1 MSCFNSTSIQ
11 FKRAFLFFGVL
22 FFIGCSSDDDCC
34 SDTDTDATPPPQAE
48 ELTAADRE
56 GLVWND
62 EFDQSTLDTSKWN
75 FQTGDGTAEGIPG
88 WGNGEEQTYT
98 NRTQNLQLEN
108 GFLKIT
114 ARKESLQGKSYTS
127 ARINTQDKFSF
138 QYGRIVVRAKLPKI
152 AGTWPAVWML
162 GDNYSNVGWPRC
174 GEIDFIEQN
183 GQEKDKIIGTSHWF
197 DEGSSNNAKYSTI
210 LDFPNLTE
218 SFQKYTLVW
227 NEAYIRMFVGSAKYY
242 EIALNDTLPFDQPF
256 FLLINLAMGGTL
268 GGNINSTF
276 LQEDFLID
284 YIRVYEN

>member
-1 MSCFNSTSIQ
+1 MFCFNSTSTQ

-197 DEGSSNNAKYSTI
+197 DEGSSNNAKYSTT

>member
-1 MSCFNSTSIQ
+1 MPCFNSTSIQ

-34 SDTDTDATPPPQAE
+34 SNTDTDATPPPQAE

-138 QYGRIVVRAKLPKI
+138 QYGRIVVRAKLPNI

-197 DEGSSNNAKYSTI
+197 DEGSSNNAKYSTT

>member
-197 DEGSSNNAKYSTI
+197 DEGSSNNAKYSTT

>member
-1 MSCFNSTSIQ
+1 MPCFNSTSIQ

-197 DEGSSNNAKYSTI
+197 DEGSSNNAKYSTT

>member
-22 FFIGCSSDDDCC
+22 FFIGCSSEDDCC

-197 DEGSSNNAKYSTI
+197 DEGSSNNAKYSTT

>member
-256 FLLINLAMGGTL
+256 FLLINLAMGGAL

>member
-11 FKRAFLFFGVL
+11 LKRAFLIFGVL

-197 DEGSSNNAKYSTI
+197 DEGSSNNAKYSTT

>member
-1 MSCFNSTSIQ
+1 MSCLNSTSIK

-197 DEGSSNNAKYSTI
+197 DEGSSNNAKYSTT

>member
-1 MSCFNSTSIQ
+1 MFCFNSTSIQ
-11 FKRAFLFFGVL
+11 LKRAFLIFGVL

-127 ARINTQDKFSF
+127 ARINTLDKFSF

-197 DEGSSNNAKYSTI
+197 DEGSSNNAKYSTT

>member
-22 FFIGCSSDDDCC
+22 FFIGCSSEDDCC

-197 DEGSSNNAKYSTI
+197 DEGSSNNAKYSTT

-256 FLLINLAMGGTL
+256 FLLINLAIGGTL

>member
-1 MSCFNSTSIQ
+1 MPCINRTSIQ

-34 SDTDTDATPPPQAE
+34 SDTDTDATPPPKAE
-48 ELTAADRE
+48 ELTPADRE

-197 DEGSSNNAKYSTI
+197 DEGSSNNAKYSTT
-210 LDFPNLTE
+210 LDFPKLTE

-227 NEAYIRMFVGSAKYY
+227 NESYIRMFVGSAKYY

-284 YIRVYEN
+284 YIRIYEN

>member
-11 FKRAFLFFGVL
+11 LKRAFLFFGVL

-48 ELTAADRE
+48 ELTSADRE

-197 DEGSSNNAKYSTI
+197 DEGSSNNAKYSTT

>member
-11 FKRAFLFFGVL
+11 LKRAFLFFGVL

-197 DEGSSNNAKYSTI
+197 DEGSSNNAKYSTT

>member
-1 MSCFNSTSIQ
+1 MPCINSISIK

-22 FFIGCSSDDDCC
+22 FFIGCSSEDDCC
-34 SDTDTDATPPPQAE
+34 SDTDTNKTPPPQAE

-62 EFDQSTLDTSKWN
+62 EFDQRTLDTSKWN

-98 NRTQNLQLEN
+98 NRIQNLQLEN

-197 DEGSSNNAKYSTI
+197 DEGSTNNAKYSTT

-242 EIALNDTLPFDQPF
+242 EIAINDTLPFDQPF

>member
-11 FKRAFLFFGVL
+11 LKRAFLIFGVL

-62 EFDQSTLDTSKWN
+62 EFDQSTIDTSKWN

-197 DEGSSNNAKYSTI
+197 DEGSSNNAKYSTT

>member
-11 FKRAFLFFGVL
+11 LKRAFLIFGVL

>member
-11 FKRAFLFFGVL
+11 LKRAFLFFGVL

-197 DEGSSNNAKYSTI
+197 DEGSSNNAKYSTT

-227 NEAYIRMFVGSAKYY
+227 NEAYIRMFVGSVKYY

>member
-11 FKRAFLFFGVL
+11 LKRAFLIFGVL

-127 ARINTQDKFSF
+127 ARINTLDKFSF

-197 DEGSSNNAKYSTI
+197 DEGSSNNAKYSTT

>member
-197 DEGSSNNAKYSTI
+197 DEGSSNNAKYSTT

-284 YIRVYEN
+284 YIRFYEN

>member
-1 MSCFNSTSIQ
+1 MSCFNSRSIQ
-11 FKRAFLFFGVL
+11 LKRAFLIFGVL

-197 DEGSSNNAKYSTI
+197 DEGSSNNAKYSTT

-276 LQEDFLID
+276 LQEDFIID

>member
-1 MSCFNSTSIQ
+1 MPCINSISIK

-22 FFIGCSSDDDCC
+22 FFIGCSSEDDCC
-34 SDTDTDATPPPQAE
+34 SDTDTNKTPPPQSE

-98 NRTQNLQLEN
+98 NRIQNLQLEN

-197 DEGSSNNAKYSTI
+197 DEGSTNNAKYSTT

-242 EIALNDTLPFDQPF
+242 EIAINDTLPFDQPF

>member
-1 MSCFNSTSIQ
+1 MPCINSISIK

-22 FFIGCSSDDDCC
+22 FFIGCSSEDDCC
-34 SDTDTDATPPPQAE
+34 SDTDTNKTPPPQAE

-98 NRTQNLQLEN
+98 NRIQNLQLEN

-197 DEGSSNNAKYSTI
+197 DEGSTNNAKYSTT

-242 EIALNDTLPFDQPF
+242 EIAINDTLPFDQPF

>member
-1 MSCFNSTSIQ
+1 MSCFNSRSIQ
-11 FKRAFLFFGVL
+11 LKRAFLIFGVL

-197 DEGSSNNAKYSTI
+197 DEGSSNNAKYSTT

>member
-1 MSCFNSTSIQ
+1 MFCFNSTSIQ

-197 DEGSSNNAKYSTI
+197 DEGSSNNAKYSTT

>member
-1 MSCFNSTSIQ
+1 MSCFDSTSIQ
-11 FKRAFLFFGVL
+11 LKRAFLIFGVL

-197 DEGSSNNAKYSTI
+197 DEGSSNNAKYSTT

>member
-1 MSCFNSTSIQ
+1 MFCFNSTSIQ
-11 FKRAFLFFGVL
+11 LKRAFLIFGVL

-34 SDTDTDATPPPQAE
+34 SDTDTDATPPPKAE

-197 DEGSSNNAKYSTI
+197 DEGSSNNAKYSTT

>member
-11 FKRAFLFFGVL
+11 LKRAFLFFGVL
-22 FFIGCSSDDDCC
+22 FFIGCSSNDDCC

-75 FQTGDGTAEGIPG
+75 FQTGDGTAEGISG

-138 QYGRIVVRAKLPKI
+138 QYGRIVVRAKLPNI

-197 DEGSSNNAKYSTI
+197 DEGSSNNAKYSTT

>member
-1 MSCFNSTSIQ
+1 MHTSATGTTKFSYGRIWFSTAVVVTTLQ
-11 FKRAFLFFGVL
+11 FVVL
-22 FFIGCSSDDDCC
+22 PGS
-34 SDTDTDATPPPQAE
+34 
-48 ELTAADRE
+48 
-56 GLVWND
+56 
-62 EFDQSTLDTSKWN
+62 LD
-75 FQTGDGTAEGIPG
+75 
-88 WGNGEEQTYT
+88 
-98 NRTQNLQLEN
+98 

-197 DEGSSNNAKYSTI
+197 DEGSSNNAKYSTT
-210 LDFPNLTE
+210 LDFPSLTK

-242 EIALNDTLPFDQPF
+242 EIAINDTLPFDQPF

>member
-1 MSCFNSTSIQ
+1 MFCFNSTSIQ
-11 FKRAFLFFGVL
+11 LKRAFLIFGVL

-197 DEGSSNNAKYSTI
+197 DEGSSNNAKYSTT

>member
-1 MSCFNSTSIQ
+1 M
-11 FKRAFLFFGVL
+11 KRAFLFGVL

-127 ARINTQDKFSF
+127 ARINTQDKFSL
-138 QYGRIVVRAKLPKI
+138 QYGRIVVRATLPKL

-197 DEGSSNNAKYSTI
+197 DEGSSNNAKYSTT

-284 YIRVYEN
+284 YIRIYEN

>member
-11 FKRAFLFFGVL
+11 LKRAFLFFGVL

-197 DEGSSNNAKYSTI
+197 DEGSSNNAKYSTT
-210 LDFPNLTE
+210 LDFPNLTD

>member
-1 MSCFNSTSIQ
+1 M
-11 FKRAFLFFGVL
+11 L

-56 GLVWND
+56 DLVWND

-197 DEGSSNNAKYSTI
+197 DEGSSNNAKYSTT

-256 FLLINLAMGGTL
+256 YLLINLAMGGTL

>member
-11 FKRAFLFFGVL
+11 LKRAFLIFGVL
-22 FFIGCSSDDDCC
+22 FFIGCSSDYDCC

-108 GFLKIT
+108 GFLKII

-197 DEGSSNNAKYSTI
+197 DEGSSNNAKYSTT

>member
-197 DEGSSNNAKYSTI
+197 DEGSSNNAKYSTT

-242 EIALNDTLPFDQPF
+242 EIANNDTLPFDQPF

>member
-1 MSCFNSTSIQ
+1 MFCFNSTSIQ
-11 FKRAFLFFGVL
+11 LKRAFLFFGVL

-34 SDTDTDATPPPQAE
+34 SDTDTNATPPPQAE

-197 DEGSSNNAKYSTI
+197 DEGSSNNAKYSTT

-227 NEAYIRMFVGSAKYY
+227 NEAYIRMFVGSVKYY

>member
-11 FKRAFLFFGVL
+11 LKRAFLIFGVL

-197 DEGSSNNAKYSTI
+197 DEGSSNNAKYSTT

-284 YIRVYEN
+284 YIRIYEN

>member
-1 MSCFNSTSIQ
+1 MSFINSTSIR

-34 SDTDTDATPPPQAE
+34 SDTDTDATLPPQAE
-48 ELTAADRE
+48 GLTAADRE

-138 QYGRIVVRAKLPKI
+138 QYGRIVVRAMLPKI

-197 DEGSSNNAKYSTI
+197 DEGSSNNAKYSTT
-210 LDFPNLTE
+210 LDFPSLTE

-242 EIALNDTLPFDQPF
+242 EIAINDTLPFDQPF